1 METFDED
8 DIQYQKARRQVERL
22 RGFYVHLFIYVAVNM
37 LIVYY
42 NYTHLKPGE
51 SYFQFKNFFTA
62 TVWGVALVAHAAVI
76 FLSGSTFF
84 QRWEERKIR
93 QLMEKENRTSRED

>member
-8 DIQYQKARRQVERL
+8 DIQYQKAKRQVERL
-22 RGFYVHLFIYVAVNM
+22 RGFYGHLFVYIIVN
-37 LIVYY
+37 LIIVCY

-62 TVWGVALVAHAAVI
+62 TFWGIGLLAHAATV
-76 FLSGSTFF
+76 FLSKISYLHK
-84 QRWEERKIR
+84 WEEKKIR
-93 QLMEKENRTSRED
+93 ELMEKEKKNY

>member
-8 DIQYQKARRQVERL
+8 DIQYQKAKRQVERL
-22 RGFYVHLFIYVAVNM
+22 RGFYGHLFVYIIVN
-37 LIVYY
+37 LIIVYY

-62 TVWGVALVAHAAVI
+62 TFWGIGLLAHAATV
-76 FLSGSTFF
+76 FLSKISYL
-84 QRWEERKIR
+84 QQWEEKKIR
-93 QLMEKENRTSRED
+93 ELIEKDKKNS